1 MTVYLLS
8 DDDVAFPNPALADG
22 EGLLAV
28 GGDLRMERLVN
39 AYANGIFPWYDDD
52 SPILWWSPDP
62 RFVLYPKEL
71 HIPRSLRRV
80 INSRKF
86 TIKIDTAFEEVMR
99 NCATSQRPDEE
110 GTWIVEEMIQAY
122 CELNEAGLAHSIET
136 WRDDELV
143 GGLYGVSLG
152 KVFYGESMFFKESD
166 ASKVAFVWLAR
177 LLVAAGFEMIDCQQV
192 TDNLERFGA
201 VSISRE
207 YFLNTLHKVLDAPTI
222 QGQWTFPEEF
232 FPL

>member
-8 DDDVAFPNPALADG
+8 DDSVAFPDPALADG

-28 GGDLRMERLVN
+28 GGDLSMDRLVN

-62 RFVLYPKEL
+62 RFVLRPQDL

-86 TIKIDTAFEEVMR
+86 TIKLDTAFEEVMR
-99 NCATSQRPDEE
+99 NCAASPRPEQD
-110 GTWIVEEMIQAY
+110 GTWIVDEMIDAY
-122 CELNEAGLAHSIET
+122 CELHELGLAHSIET
-136 WRDDELV
+136 WRDGKLV

-152 KVFYGESMFFKESD
+152 KVFFGESMFFKESD
-166 ASKVAFVWLAR
+166 ASKVALVWLCR
-177 LLVAAGFEMIDCQQV
+177 LLVAAGFDLIDCQQV

-201 VSISRE
+201 VTMDRDT
-207 YFLNTLHKVLDAPTI
+207 FLATLHKALDAETI

>member
-8 DDDVAFPNPALADG
+8 EDDVAFPNPALADR

-39 AYANGIFPWYDDD
+39 GYANGIFPWYDED

-62 RFVLYPKEL
+62 RFVLRPKEL

-80 INSRKF
+80 INSQKF
-86 TIKIDTAFEEVMR
+86 TIKMDTAFEEVMR
-99 NCATSQRPDEE
+99 SCAASPRPDEE
-110 GTWIVEEMIQAY
+110 GTWIVEDMITAY
-122 CELNEAGLAHSIET
+122 CALNEAGLAHSVEA
-136 WRDDELV
+136 WRDDVLV

-166 ASKVAFVWLAR
+166 ASKVALVWLAR
-177 LLVAAGFEMIDCQQV
+177 LLVAAEFELLDCQQV

-201 VSISRE
+201 VAISRGE
-207 YFLNTLHKVLDAPTI
+207 FLTALEHALDAPTM
-222 QGQWTFPEEF
+222 QGQWVFPEGF
-232 FPL
+232 FPI